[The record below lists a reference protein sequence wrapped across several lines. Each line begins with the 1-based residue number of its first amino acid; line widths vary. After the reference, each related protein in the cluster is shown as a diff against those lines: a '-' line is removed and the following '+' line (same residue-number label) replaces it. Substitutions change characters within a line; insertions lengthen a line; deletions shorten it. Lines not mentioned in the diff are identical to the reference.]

1 MSKRRHKRK
10 DRKRKR
16 KRRQQ
21 SSISLR
27 KLVAMSLHRAP
38 CQWDVSIHELAVT
51 LSDRCRQMRHNLST
65 DTFRFD
71 NEESATVGWMLARG
85 FDVFI
90 SQNWPAGLDEVLQQ
104 RLWQLDGS
112 AAQQISE
119 LTTSKCFAPLIR
131 KYVED
136 SRDIYPGRP
145 HRELSMLTADL
156 EATLERFLIS
166 RCSADGD
173 LHKCLLNPLAGHNR
187 YFSDNG
193 RPADPADSCGDPVR
207 DICRLGLSIHD
218 EDDGGDIKGKL
229 VHFVRNDPWLF
240 AEWRAFVQQQ
250 LDSSERKSRF
260 SSRPSAVDE
269 ATDEFIFRATHLAGK
284 TPIQLFIERQK
295 NMSEQQRQRLLRWD
309 TETFYGMFLIND
321 TDFPFVNA
329 VDIPT
334 DKDYRLTATK
344 PEALRSL
351 KGGDLLFSRVTPWDD
366 HWLLSGIQQTFE
378 GSGKDQN
385 LVSDLKRNARLKPL
399 YRPGDSEDRRIQ
411 EGFKVQNAQYQ
422 AWIDLF
428 GAEEM
433 LFKDGLKL
441 GAAVDRFHRYWRDE
455 IPFGDTGQ
463 SRSQLYQQRH
473 GKPPPELKFPLPD
486 YLLEAKDMAA
496 VFDRRHGL
504 AFYVGYGLFRSA
516 FEQQVP
522 LTGEQIQRVWD
533 YLIDESVDY
542 WLFQRM
548 RNQFP
553 ERTEYILKEVLKD
566 KYFQLDRDFDP
577 VLRKFKGEAMRRP
590 ARPMI
595 TVIDT
600 DTDSKNINRVL
611 K

>member
-1 MSKRRHKRK
+1 
-10 DRKRKR
+10 
-16 KRRQQ
+16 
-21 SSISLR
+21 
-27 KLVAMSLHRAP
+27 
-38 CQWDVSIHELAVT
+38 
-51 LSDRCRQMRHNLST
+51 
-65 DTFRFD
+65 
-71 NEESATVGWMLARG
+71 
-85 FDVFI
+85 
-90 SQNWPAGLDEVLQQ
+90 
-104 RLWQLDGS
+104 
-112 AAQQISE
+112 
-119 LTTSKCFAPLIR
+119 
-131 KYVED
+131 
-136 SRDIYPGRP
+136 
-145 HRELSMLTADL
+145 MLTADL